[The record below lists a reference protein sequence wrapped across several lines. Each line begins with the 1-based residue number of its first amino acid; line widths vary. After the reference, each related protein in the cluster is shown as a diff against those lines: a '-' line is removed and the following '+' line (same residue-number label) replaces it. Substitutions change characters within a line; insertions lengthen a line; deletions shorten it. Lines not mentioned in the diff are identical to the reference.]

1 MDEEK
6 FDAKALREAAVPT
19 LTRAEIR
26 KRMGV
31 SWTYIYQMES
41 GVVKWPEKRREQ
53 FLKIIADWQADPVP
67 VPRKKR
73 SDAGL
78 THRMRK
84 RRKKRAAMLQ
94 GVPAPVAHSHH
105 EVVGIG

>member
-1 MDEEK
+1 MEEEK
-6 FDAKALREAAVPT
+6 FDAKALREAAAPP
-19 LTRAEIR
+19 LTRAEVR

-41 GVVKWPEKRREQ
+41 GVVKWPEKRKKQ
-53 FLKIIADWQADPVP
+53 YLAVIADWQADPTP

-78 THRMRK
+78 THRARK
-84 RRKKRAAMLQ
+84 RRKRKLAMLQ
-94 GVPAPVAHSHH
+94 GVPVPVAHSHG